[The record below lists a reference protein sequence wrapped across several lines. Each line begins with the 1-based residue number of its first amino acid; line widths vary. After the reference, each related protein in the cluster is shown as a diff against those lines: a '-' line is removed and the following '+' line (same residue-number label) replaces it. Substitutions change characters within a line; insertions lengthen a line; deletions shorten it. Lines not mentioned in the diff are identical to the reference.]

1 MEFNMLPPG
10 APDEEPPIDWKKL
23 FRPRNIIIWT
33 IIISG
38 LIYMLFYKPSY
49 EQYLIRG
56 KTMGTSYMVKYWAS
70 DDFNPRKITSNI
82 NVRLNEIN
90 KEVST
95 WNKESDIVKFNKSQ
109 NTNWVKVKP
118 FFAKMVLLSSNLCV
132 TTGGMFDISISP
144 LIDMWG
150 FDAKGKIIKNP
161 TKAQLNTVNGLYGC
175 DKIKI
180 NVSKNTIAK
189 ANPKVK
195 INLSAVAKGGAVDD
209 IGKLLE
215 DKGINNYLVEIGGEV
230 RVNGKK
236 LDGSNWVVGIEQP
249 SPNTNRAIRLTVP
262 IKNESMATS
271 GDYRNYFEDGGVRYS
286 HIIDPRTKKPITHN
300 LASVTVVAKSTA
312 LADGLATGLLVMG
325 KKGALKFANKQ
336 NLAIYMIVREKGEF
350 KSVAS
355 NEWIK
360 KFGKK

>member
-1 MEFNMLPPG
+1 MLPPPG
-10 APDEEPPIDWKKL
+10 TPGEEEPIDWKAL
-23 FRPRNIIIWT
+23 FRPRNIIIW
-33 IIISG
+33 IIIIGG
-38 LIYMLFYKPSY
+38 LIYWYNKPSY

-70 DDFNPRKITSNI
+70 TDFNPRKITSNI

-109 NTNWVKVKP
+109 NTKWVKVKP
-118 FFAKMVLLSSNLCV
+118 FFAKMVLLSGDLCAK
-132 TTGGMFDISISP
+132 TGGMFDISISP

-161 TKAQLNTVNGLYGC
+161 SQAQLNTVNGLYGC
-175 DKIKI
+175 DKIKL
-180 NVSKNTIAK
+180 NVSKSTIAK
-189 ANPKVK
+189 TNPNVK
-195 INLSAVAKGGAVDD
+195 INLSAIAKGGAVDN

-215 DKGINNYLVEIGGEV
+215 SKGVNNYLIEIGGEV
-230 RVNGKK
+230 RVSGEK

-249 SPNTNRAIRLTVP
+249 SPNINRAIQLTVP

-271 GDYRNYFEDGGVRYS
+271 GDYRNYFERSGVRYS

-300 LASVTVVAKSTA
+300 LASVSVVAKSTA

-325 KKGALKFANKQ
+325 EKGALKFANKQ
-336 NLAIYMIVREKGEF
+336 NLAIYMIVRDKGEF
-350 KSVAS
+350 KSVVS
-355 NEWIK
+355 KEWIK